1 MMFLLFW
8 LNSFKTQ
15 SYKMQRDQMTQNKHG
30 IDSFDYPADDNIEQG
45 YFTAAISKKNNI
57 FL

>member
-1 MMFLLFW
+1 MFLLFW